1 MAELITL
8 ARPYAKAAFEDACE
22 QNTLSDWSTML
33 QWAGAVVS
41 NEQVMVALDK
51 PGFTTEQK
59 ASIVTDICEG
69 KLNEHGKNFVRIL
82 AENKRLSLLPEIAC
96 LFEHLKAE
104 QEKTLDVEV
113 VSARAL
119 DAQQTNILSE
129 SLRKRFDRNIELN
142 CVVDEKLLGGVII
155 RAGDTVIDGSVR
167 GKLTRLSDAIIN
179 S

>member
-8 ARPYAKAAFEDACE
+8 ARPYAKAAFEDACA
-22 QNTLSDWSTML
+22 QNTLSNWSTML

-41 NEQVMVALDK
+41 DARVTVALDK
-51 PGFTTEQK
+51 PELTTEKK
-59 ASIVTDICEG
+59 ANIVIDICEG
-69 KLNEHGKNFVRIL
+69 KLNEHGKNFVHIL

-113 VSARAL
+113 VSARAW
-119 DAQQTNILSE
+119 DAQQTNTLSE

-142 CVVDEKLLGGVII
+142 CVVDEKLLGGIVI

-167 GKLTRLSDAIIN
+167 GKLTRLSDAMN

>member
-8 ARPYAKAAFEDACE
+8 ARPYAKAAFEDACA
-22 QNTLSDWSTML
+22 QNALGEWLNML

-41 NEQVMVALDK
+41 DAQVMVALDK
-51 PGFTTEQK
+51 PGLTTEQK
-59 ASIVTDICEG
+59 ANIVIDICEG
-69 KLNEHGKNFVRIL
+69 KLTEHGKNFVRIL

-113 VSARAL
+113 LSARAL
-119 DAQQTNILSE
+119 DAQQTNTLSE
-129 SLRKRFDRNIELN
+129 SLRKRFDRNIELS
-142 CVVDEKLLGGVII
+142 CVVDEKLLGGIII
-155 RAGDTVIDGSVR
+155 RTGDTVIDGSVR
-167 GKLTRLSDAIIN
+167 GKLARLSDAMN